1 MRRLRVFAV
10 PFLTLPGLVLAGC
23 SGSGS
28 GLGSLRPALP
38 SASSSAPSAPSTAPL
53 TVPSPTP
60 TPTPTPPPPP
70 PPSPAPTTPCT
81 VTTGLDTKG
90 MTGYLKGLRS
100 SERPAPSDTPA
111 LFMVDNGVWLSLR
124 ESQRPCEAVP
134 VKLGHFRV
142 DMTKSSS
149 SAGYKFT
156 YAPIDT
162 LTLAV
167 GPGDG
172 LVRGSVPPP
181 PSGCGGTLSVL
192 YVGRELEESELPE
205 HLNLPAKDST
215 LDWTLVEVSAD
226 RVLDAVFK
234 PPPGAKSC

>member
-10 PFLTLPGLVLAGC
+10 PFLTLPALVLAGC

-28 GLGSLRPALP
+28 GLGSLRSAPP
-38 SASSSAPSAPSTAPL
+38 SASTSPSASASPSPSPLPTPAPS
-53 TVPSPTP
+53 
-60 TPTPTPPPPP
+60 P

-81 VTTGLDTKG
+81 VTAGLDTKG

-100 SERPAPSDTPA
+100 SERPAPSDSSA
-111 LFMVDNGVWLSLR
+111 LFMVDNGVWLGLR
-124 ESQRPCEAVP
+124 DSQRPCGPVP
-134 VKLGHFRV
+134 VKLSHFRV

-192 YVGRELEESELPE
+192 YVGQDLAQNELPE
-205 HLNLPAKDST
+205 HLSLPGTDST
-215 LDWTLVEVSAD
+215 LDWTLVDVSAD